1 MQLWSMMQEHLSM
14 QPASQ
19 PRQRACIQRLKG
31 GVASFEFVLNVIEF
45 SRLVSHECHAF
56 EKTLDKIVFNAK
68 NG

>member
-1 MQLWSMMQEHLSM
+1 MMQEHLSM

-19 PRQRACIQRLKG
+19 PCQRACIQRLKG

-45 SRLVSHECHAF
+45 SRLVSHESRAF
-56 EKTLDKIVFNAK
+56 EQALGRIGFNAK